1 MAKRNVGEKIFE
13 AASRSFHEYG
23 YNATGIQEIV
33 DSAGVPKGSFYAH
46 YKSKEALGLEV
57 LRIDAEA
64 TLNSLVMNESSP
76 ALDSLKE
83 HFRLLA
89 NDYYRFK
96 YRSGCLV
103 GDFASELASNA
114 KFRTASLAY
123 MNAWAA
129 KIEEALRIAQEAKEI
144 PKQKDPAVLSR
155 FLLAAFFGA
164 ALRIR
169 LLKSLVPF
177 EEFIEIAFG
186 DLLINSKQTAA
197 KAK

>member
-1 MAKRNVGEKIFE
+1 
-13 AASRSFHEYG
+13 
-23 YNATGIQEIV
+23 
-33 DSAGVPKGSFYAH
+33 
-46 YKSKEALGLEV
+46 
-57 LRIDAEA
+57 
-64 TLNSLVMNESSP
+64 
-76 ALDSLKE
+76 
-83 HFRLLA
+83 
-89 NDYYRFK
+89 
-96 YRSGCLV
+96 
-103 GDFASELASNA
+103 LASNA